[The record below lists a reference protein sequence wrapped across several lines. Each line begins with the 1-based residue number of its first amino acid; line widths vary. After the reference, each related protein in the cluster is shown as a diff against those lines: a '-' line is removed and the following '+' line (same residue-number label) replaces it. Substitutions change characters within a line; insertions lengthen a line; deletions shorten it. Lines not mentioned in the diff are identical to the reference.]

1 MVTGRPWETVMQG
14 LTKVKYSK
22 EEVGSSMPYL
32 SSVTNGIPLS
42 ILQKNTLQNN
52 TSLVLPHISDV
63 LEQVDRQMLLIM
75 KTNDLI
81 RGIEATLRTQNRMTA
96 FWVMS
101 KCCVQ
106 SSYAEQRT
114 QQAASGSSRILWL
127 RVRERWELFKL
138 NCYYLYLGLINF
150 GFLEALK
157 QVI

>member
-1 MVTGRPWETVMQG
+1 M
-14 LTKVKYSK
+14 
-22 EEVGSSMPYL
+22 
-32 SSVTNGIPLS
+32 
-42 ILQKNTLQNN
+42 
-52 TSLVLPHISDV
+52 LPHISDV
-63 LEQVDRQMLLIM
+63 LEQVDRQMLLIL

-81 RGIEATLRTQNRMTA
+81 RGIESTLRTQNRMTA

-106 SSYAEQRT
+106 SSYAEQRAQKIAT
-114 QQAASGSSRILWL
+114 GSTGIFWL
-127 RVRERWELFKL
+127 RLRERWELLKL